1 MKYGMRGI
9 KHHLLYKKGGVP
21 KSRTGCEEALFWG
34 KVRADQ
40 KNKPNREAMKKRP
53 RYETEAWSNNSEN
66 GLLNPSCPLSTP
78 HLTFPFRLF
87 GTFYPLH
94 SLSAFHI

>member
-1 MKYGMRGI
+1 MRGI

-66 GLLNPSCPLSTP
+66 GL
-78 HLTFPFRLF
+78 
-87 GTFYPLH
+87 
-94 SLSAFHI
+94 